1 MFTGLIQGIGTFT
14 QVAPDRWAIKSQE
27 PVPDSLSVLEI
38 GDSIAVDGVCL
49 TVDTIVAGGFEA
61 VASPET
67 LNLTTL
73 GHREQAAAY
82 VNLEPSLHVGAKLG
96 GHFVTGH
103 VDGVGYLQE
112 IQSTASAW
120 EIWFASVPSLTASWQ
135 KQIAPYIVR
144 KGSIAVNGISLTVA
158 ESDRAGN
165 WFKVA
170 VIPHTFAQTNLR
182 YLTVGTWVNL
192 EADIL
197 GKYVEKFLTHHQSQE
212 EVITLD
218 FLAEHGY

>member
-14 QVAPDRWAIKSQE
+14 PVATDRWAIKWKE
-27 PVPDSLSVLEI
+27 PVPDSLSVLEL

-49 TVDTIVAGGFEA
+49 TVDTIVTGGFVA

-67 LNLTTL
+67 LNMTTL
-73 GHREQAAAY
+73 GNRPEAATY
-82 VNLEPSLHVGAKLG
+82 VNLEPSLRVGGKLG

-103 VDGVGYLQE
+103 VDGVGCLQE
-112 IQSTASAW
+112 IQETSSAW
-120 EIWFASVPSLTASWQ
+120 EIWFASVPSLKESWQ

-158 ESDRAGN
+158 ESDIAGN
-165 WFKVA
+165 CFKVA
-170 VIPHTFAQTNLR
+170 VIPHTFAETNLR
-182 YLTVGTWVNL
+182 YLKIGTWVNL

-197 GKYVEKFLTHHQSQE
+197 GKYVENFLTHHQSQE
-212 EVITLD
+212 EVITLE

>member
-14 QVAPDRWAIKSQE
+14 PVATDRWAIKWQE
-27 PVPDSLSVLEI
+27 PVPNTLSVLEI
-38 GDSIAVDGVCL
+38 GDSISVDGVCL
-49 TVDTIVAGGFEA
+49 TVDTIVSGGFTA

-73 GHREQAAAY
+73 GNRSEAAEFI
-82 VNLEPSLHVGAKLG
+82 NLEPSLRVGGKLG

-103 VDGVGYLQE
+103 VDGVGCLQE

-120 EIWFASVPSLTASWQ
+120 EIWFTSVPSLTSLWD

-158 ESDRAGN
+158 QSDRSGSS
-165 WFKVA
+165 FKVA
-170 VIPHTFAQTNLR
+170 VIPHTFAETNLR
-182 YLTVGTWVNL
+182 YLKIGTWVNL
-192 EADIL
+192 EVDIL
-197 GKYVEKFLTHHQSQE
+197 GKYVEKFMTHQPQE
-212 EVITLD
+212 AEITLD